1 MKICHTEAMKLI
13 KELEQQKSVV
23 LRKEA
28 DNYSISYKEGEEK
41 LKTDYSYLETR
52 KEIASL
58 DKKIRTLKT
67 LLAIANTKVIIDDFN
82 ITIGEALVYLA
93 QLQKEKS
100 ELEYLGSK
108 QQLTRRSTP
117 NGVIEYTECVYDV
130 NKVNEDILVIRKKI
144 NDLQIAIDRANLT
157 SYIEY

>member
-58 DKKIRTLKT
+58 DKQIRTLKT